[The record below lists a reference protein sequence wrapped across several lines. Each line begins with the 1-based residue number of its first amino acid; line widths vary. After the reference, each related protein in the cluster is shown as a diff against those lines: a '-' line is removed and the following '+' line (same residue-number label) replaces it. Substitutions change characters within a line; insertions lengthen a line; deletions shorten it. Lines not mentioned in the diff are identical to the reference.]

1 MISSHIVRCQ
11 LLKFVVVL
19 RFFFSEYI
27 KMACSFEYW
36 SFEILVLFAGLMP
49 ESQLS
54 TSIIAMW

>member
-1 MISSHIVRCQ
+1 
-11 LLKFVVVL
+11 
-19 RFFFSEYI
+19 
-27 KMACSFEYW
+27 MACSFEYW

>member
-1 MISSHIVRCQ
+1 MSATQIRGGFEI
-11 LLKFVVVL
+11 
-19 RFFFSEYI
+19 FFSEYI